1 MSEGYQIDG
10 VTVTPQPGG
19 YYELSHPSLPEPEK
33 IRGKE
38 KADDRAK
45 EVAAAAAQSEGFMEQ
60 QPPIDEVIPPA
71 SPAAPEAP
79 ATEPAAAPQGSS
91 DVDDLKALVA
101 KQSEMIAQLLAAAA
115 TTVVAAEPAAA
126 PDPFATMSREFSGQ
140 VDAKARKAAAAL
152 GVEYVTIILEE
163 GNDIPPTGLFLGHNG
178 RSYMITPGE
187 PVDVP
192 DFLLGVLD
200 DAIMSAPVVDGK
212 TQKVL
217 GYRNRMKYPY
227 RRV

>member
-10 VTVTPQPGG
+10 VTVTPRSGG

-33 IRGKE
+33 VRGKE
-38 KADDRAK
+38 KADERAK
-45 EVAAAAAQSEGFMEQ
+45 EIAAAAAQSEGFMEQ
-60 QPPIDEVIPPA
+60 QPPIDQVALAALATPP
-71 SPAAPEAP
+71 ENELD
-79 ATEPAAAPQGSS
+79 T
-91 DVDDLKALVA
+91 LKDLVA
-101 KQSEMIAQLLAAAA
+101 KQSAMIEQLLAASA
-115 TTVVAAEPAAA
+115 TTVSVAGEMPRDTRAVMP
-126 PDPFATMSREFSGQ
+126 REYSGQ
-140 VDAKARKAAAAL
+140 VDASTKEAAAAL